1 LERPYIHTI
10 TEALRGSSQLN
21 ITVRIQGFE
30 ESLTFLV
37 EENLDITTSDSHAQ
51 YVDIDGNIR
60 DVKPLIDSTYQIT
73 KGSVWIKSTALES
86 RKSVG
91 WARFA
96 VFQDK
101 GSPSFEGTFTLSSQ
115 EYQVRVHPSDGST
128 HQNQLV
134 AYQTSGSET
143 LSTEFPMGNRIC
155 TSTTQYM
162 LRRRQSWD
170 ESSLTDSL
178 GGTSGCPSTRQIAHI
193 GVATDCSYTASFD
206 SAEAA
211 HRSIVNVINTA
222 SVLFENSFNISLGL
236 RNLTISDASCP
247 NNPSDTT
254 AWNSPCSHGDL
265 NWRLRQFSSWRS
277 TIDDS
282 NVYWTFLTGCPNPQ
296 GEVGVSW
303 VGALCNTGS
312 SNSYWSQ
319 SGVGANIVGRT
330 STEWQVFAYVISLL

>member
-1 LERPYIHTI
+1 M
-10 TEALRGSSQLN
+10 
-21 ITVRIQGFE
+21 
-30 ESLTFLV
+30 
-37 EENLDITTSDSHAQ
+37 
-51 YVDIDGNIR
+51 DIDGNIR

-101 GSPSFEGTFTLSSQ
+101 GSPLFEGTFTLSSQ
-115 EYQVRVHPSDGST
+115 EYQVRVQPSDGST

-170 ESSLTDSL
+170 ESSLTDTL

-222 SVLFENSFNISLGL
+222 SVVFENSFNISLGL

-282 NVYWTFLTGCPNPQ
+282 NAYWTLLTGCPNPQ